1 LVLQPVFDLSLNQ
14 FIIHLQAIS
23 PPHQLN
29 LSIAK
34 PQAIPLQLM
43 EHTPLSRYYNYHPV
57 YLVINNHMYIPAA
70 FVVLSIID

>member
-14 FIIHLQAIS
+14 FIIHIQAIS
-23 PPHQLN
+23 PPQQFN

-34 PQAIPLQLM
+34 PQAIPIQLM
-43 EHTPLSRYYNYHPV
+43 EHTLLSRYYNNHPF
-57 YLVINNHMYIPAA
+57 YLVINNHMFIPAV